1 MPLQKTTR
9 EEIIKS
15 SIQVLRR
22 KGYYRTSMN
31 DLAKGVGLTKGVF
44 YHHFSNKEEVMR
56 VSLQATTNWF
66 EIKVFSIA
74 YLDNLS
80 NREKLVKM
88 ADVTFAAFTD
98 NAGGCFFSNTIL
110 ETAHVED
117 TFLKEIT
124 HFFTLWEKAFLNIFE
139 EKYSV
144 PENRDVVHQVIADIE
159 GSIILMQLHRD
170 TSFLRKAL
178 QRSIGRL

>member
-15 SIQVLRR
+15 SVRVLRR

-31 DLAKGVGLTKGVF
+31 DLAKEVGLTKGVF
-44 YHHFSNKEEVMR
+44 YHHFSNKEDVMR

-66 EIKVFSIA
+66 EKNVFSIA
-74 YLDNLS
+74 FLDNLS

-88 ADVTFAAFTD
+88 ADVIFAAFTD
-98 NAGGCFFSNTIL
+98 HPGGCFFTNTIL
-110 ETAHVED
+110 ETTHVED

-124 HFFTLWEKAFLNIFE
+124 LFFTLWEKALTNIFK
-139 EKYSV
+139 EKHSAS
-144 PENRDVVHQVIADIE
+144 EIGDVVQKIIADIE
-159 GSIILMQLHRD
+159 GSLILVQLHKD
-170 TSFLRKAL
+170 TSYLRKAL
-178 QRSIGRL
+178 QRSIKEL